1 MTIPGLMQSTPLTVR
16 MIFDRMRTVHGG
28 NRVHGHDGSR
38 TYAEVA
44 DRVLRLCRVLT
55 EELGVKPGDRVAS
68 FGFNSARHLELYYAV
83 PLVGAVLHTVNVRLH
98 DDQVAYIVD
107 HADDQVVFAD
117 GEVLGLLADAAPS
130 IPRLRH
136 VIVLDELPA
145 GFDVDALPDLRRHD
159 DVLAGVEPLDPEL
172 LPDLDENAA
181 AGLCYTSGTTGMPK
195 GVLYSHRAQV
205 LHAMQV
211 NLAEVLGL
219 TEHDTV
225 LPVVPMFHAFA
236 WGLPYAAPFAG
247 AELVLHGSDSSPARL
262 AELIREH
269 GVTVT
274 AGVPTIWKTL
284 IPAVEAGE
292 VDLSSL
298 RLIGVGG
305 SASPRSLIEFWDR
318 RGVEYLQIWGMTE
331 TGPIATVSR
340 PRRHHDASSL
350 DAVLDCKEKTG
361 TVTAGLE
368 ARITAEDGT
377 VLPNDGEAVGELEVR
392 GPWIASAYYEPDD
405 PERVAA
411 EKFND
416 GWLRTGDM
424 ATMDPDGYFR
434 IVDRAKDL
442 VKSGGE
448 WISSVE
454 LEGELLAHP
463 AVADA
468 AVVGLPHPKW
478 DERPVAVVVPRDP
491 ALPPTLDDLH
501 AFLEGRVA
509 KWWFPDAV
517 VCVDEIAKTS
527 VGKLDK
533 KVLRAQLADTVQ
545 LA

>member
-1 MTIPGLMQSTPLTVR
+1 MTIPGLMQTTPLTIR
-16 MIFDRMRTVHGG
+16 MIFDRMRTVHAG
-28 NRVHGHDGSR
+28 NRVHGAEGSR

-44 DRVLRLCRVLT
+44 DRVLRLCTVLT
-55 EELGVKPGDRVAS
+55 DDLGVKPGDRVAS
-68 FGFNSARHLELYYAV
+68 FGFNSLRHLELYYAV

-98 DDQVAYIVD
+98 DDQISYILD

-117 GEVLGLLADAAPS
+117 AEVLGMLATAAPAVPGLREVIALDGVPTDLDLGNLPELRHHDALLAAAEPMD
-130 IPRLRH
+130 PRH
-136 VIVLDELPA
+136 
-145 GFDVDALPDLRRHD
+145 
-159 DVLAGVEPLDPEL
+159 

-262 AELIREH
+262 AELIEAH

-284 IPAVEAGE
+284 IPAVEQGT

-305 SASPRSLIEFWDR
+305 SASPRSLIEFWDA

-340 PRRHHDASSL
+340 PRRHHDTSSME
-350 DAVLDCKEKTG
+350 AVLDCKERTG
-361 TVTAGLE
+361 TITPGLE
-368 ARITAEDGT
+368 ARITDEDGA
-377 VLPNDGEAVGELEVR
+377 VLANDGTSVGELEVR
-392 GPWIASAYYEPDD
+392 GPWIASAYYEVDTP
-405 PERVAA
+405 

-424 ATMDPDGYFR
+424 ATMEADGYFR

-463 AVADA
+463 KVADA
-468 AVVGLPHPKW
+468 AVVGMPHPKW
-478 DERPVAVVVPRDP
+478 DERPVAVIVPQDP
-491 ALPPTLDDLH
+491 ADPPSLEELH
-501 AFLEGRVA
+501 VFLAGRVA
-509 KWWFPDAV
+509 RWWFPDAV

-533 KVLRAQLADTVQ
+533 KVLRTQLADTVT